1 MESVLMRSFYI
12 EQRTVMLAIYSAL
25 VTFTTLAK
33 QTTIMKLR
41 WNGLNY
47 LLPAIEWPSVVWDT
61 CLMKV

>member
-47 LLPAIEWPSVVWDT
+47 LLPAIE
-61 CLMKV
+61 